1 MFLVFFDFFGL
12 IIDNFYNN
20 PRILIDRCVFLEIN
34 HSFLEIYYSLQEI
47 NTHLLE
53 ID

>member
-1 MFLVFFDFFGL
+1 MVVFDFFGL

-20 PRILIDRCVFLEIN
+20 PRILIDRCVFLEIY
-34 HSFLEIYYSLQEI
+34 HGFLEIYYFLQEMRI
-47 NTHLLE
+47 DLLE